1 MGFDVRHLRLVAAI
15 GRAGNLSKAAAAL
28 GISQPAVSCQLSRLE
43 KQIGY
48 RLFERH
54 DTGAAPTPMG
64 ESLLRRVDAVLP
76 LMDDLLTDIEQRTMA
91 DAEPAVLR
99 VGAVCSAIVGRIG
112 GLVAGAVQGATVSV
126 QIDDCVLRLLD
137 MVGDRRL
144 DLAAIKEYP
153 GYEHALP
160 SSVQVTAFMIDPT
173 AVLLP
178 ELHPLAARDVIQLTD
193 LRDEEWVLHPV
204 DSSRFHEYLFATCAQ
219 LGFRP
224 NIIHQCKS
232 EDATQ
237 QLVRSGA
244 ISLSQAGSPG
254 HGPGIACRLLGRN
267 ALARKHVLAW
277 RRDGLIDTVAADLVS
292 ELKTAY
298 WHEAR
303 RSPLFDHWV
312 REPGEWELEESRGP
326 IAV

>member
-1 MGFDVRHLRLVAAI
+1 MGFEVRQLRLVAAI
-15 GRAGNLSKAAAAL
+15 GKAGNLSKAAAAL
-28 GISQPAVSCQLSRLE
+28 GISQPAVSCQLNRLE
-43 KQIGY
+43 KQLGY

-54 DTGAAPTPMG
+54 DAGVTATPMG
-64 ESLLRRVDAVLP
+64 EALLRRVDSVLP
-76 LMDDLLTDIEQRTMA
+76 LMDDLHTDIKQRTMIST
-91 DAEPAVLR
+91 ESTVVR

-112 GLVAGAVQGATVSV
+112 GLVAGAIRGGTVSV

-153 GYEHALP
+153 GYEHPLP
-160 SSVQVTAFMIDPT
+160 PNVRVTAFMAEPT

-178 ELHPLAARDVIQLTD
+178 ERHPLAAHDIIQLGD
-193 LRDEEWVLHPV
+193 LRDAEVEWVLPPV
-204 DSSRFHEYLFATCAQ
+204 DSSRFREYLFATCAD

-224 NIIHQCKS
+224 NIIHHCMS
-232 EDATQ
+232 DDATQ

-254 HGPGIACRLLGRN
+254 YGQGTACRLLGQN
-267 ALARKHVLAW
+267 ALVRKHALVW
-277 RRDGLIDTVAADLVS
+277 RPDNPIAAVAADLVS
-292 ELKTAY
+292 ELKKAY

-303 RSPLFDHWV
+303 RSPLFDRWV
-312 REPGEWELEESRGP
+312 EEPREWELTESRSS
-326 IAV
+326 